1 MKKWNV
7 LASVKDL
14 RSLDVEKIRDIL
26 LQNRGIISEE
36 QKNNFLKPKLESIS
50 IDSVGLNK
58 DEIRKA
64 FQRIEDAIHKKEQI
78 IIYGDYDVDGITGTA
93 IFWETLKKLGA
104 TVMPYIPHRV
114 EEGYGL
120 SEKGIENILQQYP
133 KTSLIITVDNGIV
146 ANKAVDFAFK
156 KKIDVIITDHHV
168 SDEEH
173 ELPQKAFS
181 ILHTTKLC
189 GAGIAWLISNELF
202 SFFGEKQEDQTYL
215 GFAALATI
223 ADLVP
228 LQEANRAI
236 VFYGL
241 QELNKTHR
249 PGLVALFEKSGI
261 NKEEIDVYEVGHIIA
276 PRLNATG
283 RLESAMDSLRLLCTH
298 DKKRADEL
306 AVKLNEINA
315 TRQKIMIDSVF
326 HAKEIVETRSELKKM
341 LIVAHDSYPEGIIG
355 LIASKL
361 VEEYHRPTIV
371 IAKGEKVSKGSVRSI
386 QGFNIIQFLRQNSH
400 FLVNVGGHPMAAG
413 FTIATEKIELF
424 QKTLEDLAHLNVTD
438 DLLVHSLNID
448 CEIPFDLIS
457 SNLYA
462 MLKSFKPYG
471 MGNPQPI
478 FLSKN
483 VYIRGL
489 KIIGKEGKHLRML
502 LQQDNNKLIEAVA
515 FNMAEIL
522 PKLQSD
528 EYIDIVYSIDEN
540 TWNGTTRL
548 QLKLKDIKTSS

>member
-1 MKKWNV
+1 MKKWNI

-14 RSLDVEKIRDIL
+14 RSLTIEKIRDIL

-36 QKNNFLKPKLESIS
+36 QKDNFLKPKLESIS
-50 IDSVGLNK
+50 IDSVGIDK
-58 DEIRKA
+58 DEIKKT
-64 FQRIEDAIHKKEQI
+64 FQRIKDAIQRKEQI

-104 TVMPYIPHRV
+104 IVLPYIPHRV

-120 SEKGIENILQQYP
+120 SEKGIENILKQYP

-146 ANKAVDFAFK
+146 ANKAVDYAFNK
-156 KKIDVIITDHHV
+156 MIDVIITDHHV

-173 ELPQKAFS
+173 QLPQKAFS
-181 ILHTTKLC
+181 ILHTTQLC
-189 GAGIAWLISNELF
+189 GAGISWLISNELF
-202 SFFGEKQEDQTYL
+202 SFFGKKQEDQTYL

-228 LQEANRAI
+228 LQGANRAI

-241 QELNKTHR
+241 QELHKTHR
-249 PGLVALFEKSGI
+249 PGLIALFEKSGI
-261 NKEEIDVYEVGHIIA
+261 NQEDIGVYEVGHIIA

-283 RLESAMDSLRLLCTH
+283 RLESAMDSLRLLCTQ

-306 AVKLNEINA
+306 AIKLNEINA

-371 IAKGEKVSKGSVRSI
+371 IATGEKVSKGSVRSI

-400 FLVNVGGHPMAAG
+400 FFVNVGGHPMAAG

-438 DLLVHSLNID
+438 DLLVDSLNID
-448 CEIPFDLIS
+448 CEIPFNLIS

-462 MLKSFKPYG
+462 MLKSLKPYG

-478 FLSKN
+478 FLSRN
-483 VYIRGL
+483 VYIRDL
-489 KIIGKEGKHLRML
+489 KIIGKEGKHFRML
-502 LQQDNNKLIEAVA
+502 LQQDNKLIEAVA
-515 FNMAEIL
+515 FNMVDIL

-540 TWNGTTRL
+540 TWNGNPRL
-548 QLKLKDIKTSS
+548 QLKLKDIKKAS

>member
-1 MKKWNV
+1 MKKWNI
-7 LASVKDL
+7 LASGEDL
-14 RSLDVEKIRDIL
+14 QDLSIERIRDIL
-26 LQNRGIISEE
+26 LHNRGIISKEE
-36 QKNNFLKPKLESIS
+36 KERFLNPKLGSID
-50 IDSVGLNK
+50 IDSVGIDR
-58 DEIRKA
+58 DETRRA
-64 FQRIEDAIHKKEQI
+64 FQRIKEAIDNKEQI

-104 TVMPYIPHRV
+104 VVMPYIPHRV

-120 SEKGIENILQQYP
+120 SEKGIENVLSQYP

-146 ANKAVDFAFK
+146 ANKAVDFAVK

-168 SDEEH
+168 PDEEH
-173 ELPQKAFS
+173 ALPSKAFA

-189 GAGIAWLISNELF
+189 GAGIAWLISGELF
-202 SFFGEKQEDQTYL
+202 SFFGKEQEDQTYL

-228 LQEANRAI
+228 LQGANRAI
-236 VFYGL
+236 VLYGL
-241 QELNKTHR
+241 RQLRNTNR

-261 NKEEIDVYEVGHIIA
+261 HKEEIDVYEVGHIIA

-283 RLESAMDSLRLLCTH
+283 RLESALDSLRLLCTQ
-298 DKKRADEL
+298 DKKRAEEL

-315 TRQKIMIDSVF
+315 TRQKMMIDSVF
-326 HAKEIVETRSELKKM
+326 HAKGIVETRSELKKL

-400 FLVNVGGHPMAAG
+400 FFVNVGGHPMAAG
-413 FTIATEKIELF
+413 FTIATEKIDLF
-424 QKTLEDLAHLNVTD
+424 QKTLEDLAHMNVTD

-457 SNLYA
+457 SDFYA
-462 MLKSFKPYG
+462 IIKSLEPYG

-478 FLSKN
+478 FLSRN
-483 VYIRGL
+483 VYLRDIR
-489 KIIGKEGKHLRML
+489 IIGKEGKHLRMI
-502 LQQDNNKLIEAVA
+502 LQQNSKLMEAVA
-515 FNMAEIL
+515 FNMIDVL
-522 PKLQSD
+522 PKLQTD
-528 EYIDIVYSIDEN
+528 DHIDIVYSINEN
-540 TWNGTTRL
+540 TWNGSSKL
-548 QLKLKDIKTSS
+548 QLKLKDIKKSS